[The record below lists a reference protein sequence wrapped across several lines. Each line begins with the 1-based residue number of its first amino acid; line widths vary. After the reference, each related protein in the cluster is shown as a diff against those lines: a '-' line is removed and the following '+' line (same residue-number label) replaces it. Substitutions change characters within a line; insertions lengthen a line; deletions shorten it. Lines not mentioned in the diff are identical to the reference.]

1 MNGKKETLGISVLGC
16 YIHTVNVIKP
26 YTSFQSVK
34 PPLPWEPPIQGYD
47 FPRVLDGDNIDKLET
62 RIKKKHSLAICGQN
76 RLDTRENRGRNL
88 GFDVFHSL
96 TNLSNVATYC

>member
-62 RIKKKHSLAICGQN
+62 RIKKKAFI
-76 RLDTRENRGRNL
+76 
-88 GFDVFHSL
+88 
-96 TNLSNVATYC
+96 SNMWSKSSRHQGKPWKKSWIRCFPLLN